1 MERSCLSRRLTH
13 LGICYS
19 CSIVRPYLPYQHL
32 GLSVALSLRKEKM
45 FVPLYVNENLNCRIR
60 DMKPYREV
68 FAPKTENMWR
78 IIYYPGHQH
87 DWNMRLISE
96 KISVRFRCGVAT
108 G

>member
-1 MERSCLSRRLTH
+1 MVYLLFYQTLSRILCNFRGKIPIKSFELPTDINQLDV
-13 LGICYS
+13 LGEMGFS
-19 CSIVRPYLPYQHL
+19 CFS
-32 GLSVALSLRKEKM
+32 ALMRTI
-45 FVPLYVNENLNCRIR
+45 NCRIR
-60 DMKPYREV
+60 DIKPYQLV

-87 DWNMRLISE
+87 DWNRRRISE

>member
-1 MERSCLSRRLTH
+1 
-13 LGICYS
+13 
-19 CSIVRPYLPYQHL
+19 
-32 GLSVALSLRKEKM
+32 
-45 FVPLYVNENLNCRIR
+45 
-60 DMKPYREV
+60 MKPYQLV

>member
-1 MERSCLSRRLTH
+1 MRLLEKSLDFAKEICLCVLK
-13 LGICYS
+13 LD
-19 CSIVRPYLPYQHL
+19 
-32 GLSVALSLRKEKM
+32 
-45 FVPLYVNENLNCRIR
+45 FCRIR
-60 DMKPYREV
+60 VIKPYQSV